1 MFAIRLRSTTVDDLD
16 FVVSAEQELD
26 NEPFIMPWP
35 RDRHAAALSDP
46 DIAHRV
52 LDHNSFGRIGF
63 VIVVG
68 LTDPHENLE
77 FRRVVITEKRRGF
90 GRAAVRLVKRFAF
103 IERRT
108 HRLWLD
114 VKEENHRARSLYESE
129 GFILEGVL
137 RECVKGSKGFE
148 SLAVMSILA
157 QEYSEA

>member
-1 MFAIRLRSTTVDDLD
+1 MYAVCLRSTTVDDLD
-16 FVVSAEQELD
+16 FVVSAERELD
-26 NEPFIMPWP
+26 NEPFIMRWS
-35 RDRHAAALSDP
+35 RNRHAAALSDP

-52 LDHNSFGRIGF
+52 LEHESFGRVGF

-68 LTDPHENLE
+68 LADPHENLE

-103 IERRT
+103 VERRA

-148 SLAVMSILA
+148 SLMVMSILA
-157 QEYSEA
+157 HEYREA